1 MNVLSATDGS
11 DASKAA
17 EALFAAVVRREV
29 VEVTVLSVTGASSGS
44 GAGALSG
51 TGAREHSELR
61 HALVEQAQVRH
72 APAALVVRSRGGAGA
87 PER

>member
-51 TGAREHSELR
+51 DRCKGTFR
-61 HALVEQAQVRH
+61 
-72 APAALVVRSRGGAGA
+72 AATRVG
-87 PER
+87 